1 MFLLKK
7 KTDLVNMRKAGK
19 IVADV
24 LSLMRELIKPG
35 VDTYTLDE
43 KAEELIRKEKAK
55 PAFKGYRAPGIPKPF
70 PGTLCV
76 SINDEVVHGIP
87 SRGRI
92 LEEGDIVSIDV
103 GSFYAGYYGDAACTY
118 PVGEVSKEKAE
129 LIYVTRE
136 ALNKA
141 IEVAVPEN
149 TVGDIGHAVET
160 FVKKWG
166 FGIVR
171 EYAGHGIGKKLH
183 EPPQIPNYGSPG
195 AGVTLKEGMA
205 IAIEPMVMLGGE
217 KVKTLPDMWTVVTAD
232 GSDAAHFEKSM
243 FITEDGP
250 EILTP
255 WE

>member
-19 IVADV
+19 VVVDV
-24 LSLMRELIKPG
+24 LHLMKELIRPG
-35 VDTYTLDE
+35 IDTLTLDE

-55 PAFKGYRAPGIPKPF
+55 PAFKGYRVPGIPRPF

-76 SINDEVVHGIP
+76 SINNEVVHGIP
-87 SRGRI
+87 SRDRV

-103 GSFYAGYYGDAACTY
+103 GSFYGGYYGDAAYTY

-129 LIYVTRE
+129 LLYVTKE
-136 ALNKA
+136 ALDIAVKM
-141 IEVAVPEN
+141 AVPGN

-160 FVKKWG
+160 FVKKWD

-171 EYAGHGIGKKLH
+171 EYAGHGIGRKLH
-183 EPPQIPNYGSPG
+183 EPPQIPNYGAPG
-195 AGVTLKEGMA
+195 TGVTLKEGMA
-205 IAIEPMVMLGGE
+205 IAIEPMVMLGEE

-232 GSDAAHFEKSM
+232 GSDAAHFEKSV

-250 EILTP
+250 EVLTP